1 MWGWGRHDTVVQGLI
16 VDEGVTGIWKLLIGN
31 NPEDGW
37 QGPKFPNS
45 SKADFTT
52 GKCGHTGCLW
62 RLDTDPTEHH
72 NLVAQE
78 SDRAARMLATIK
90 AVNKTTFSPD
100 RGEGEQDGHIEEA
113 CDAAIKQYGGFFG
126 PFLNY
131 SSVL

>member
-16 VDEGVTGIWKLLIGN
+16 QDEGKAGIWKLLIGQ

-45 SKADFTT
+45 SDFNTKVT
-52 GKCGHTGCLW
+52 DCGPAGCLW

-72 NLVAQE
+72 NVVGSEA
-78 SDRAARMLATIK
+78 DRAASMMLTIK
-90 AVNKTTFSPD
+90 LMNKTTFSPD
-100 RGEGEQDGHIEEA
+100 RGEGEQDGHITEA
-113 CDAAIKQYGGFFG
+113 CDAAIKHYGGFFG

-131 SSVL
+131 SSTL